1 MTQTLSK
8 LGGYR
13 EVFRRKYAEG
23 IKPVDGRQ
31 PIPDEVALELVN
43 SLSVPKD
50 ALIGVFDSFLI
61 LTTHL
66 LEAGFTNIVVCEN
79 VHRNLTPAQ
88 EKYYNSVQSV
98 CNNSGI
104 KYYTP
109 PMNNYNRCD
118 MDFDVVIGNPPYSD
132 RSGNTSK
139 SKDLDNVFMEVSTKI
154 GSYVKLIIR
163 AKHFTN
169 SKSKFR
175 KTLFSSNHVK
185 SITRLDDK
193 VFPIQN
199 TETCIVEWD
208 VNYTGPTK
216 ITYKDGT
223 VVERQL
229 SADCVIKL
237 DNPNYVAS
245 VENNLA
251 DCWVRGKLNRNKIVS
266 GDFPMVEL
274 CGTNGEPV
282 ITHIQNGLEFTAA
295 NQYGVVINVATDWGS
310 LGRVMVKPYEA
321 SISSSVMCLITNSNE
336 QAEQLQQYLTS
347 DDIKELV
354 KLNMPSFHPTKDLFA
369 KIPSPF

>member
-66 LEAGFTNIVVCEN
+66 LEAGYTNLVVCEN
-79 VHRNLTPAQ
+79 VHRDLTPAQ
-88 EKYYNSVQSV
+88 DKYYNSVQSV

-132 RSGNTSK
+132 KSGNTNK
-139 SKDLDNVFMEVSTKI
+139 TKDLDNVFMEVSTKI

-163 AKHFTN
+163 AKHFTS

-223 VVERQL
+223 IVDRVL
-229 SADCVIKL
+229 DKDTVIKL
-237 DNPNYVAS
+237 DNPDYVES
-245 VENNLA
+245 VANNLA
-251 DCWVRGKLNRNKIVS
+251 DRVIVGKLYRNKIQP
-266 GDFPMVEL
+266 GDQPMVEL
-274 CGTNGEPV
+274 CGKEGPLVTNV
-282 ITHIQNGLEFTAA
+282 ARGLENTGR
-295 NQYGVVINVATDWGS
+295 NTYGVMMNTCADWGS
-310 LGRVMVKPYEA
+310 IGKLNLKPYDA
-321 SISSSVMCLITNSNE
+321 SICFSVTCLQTNTE
-336 QAEQLQQYLTS
+336 EEAIQLLEYLQT
-347 DDIKELV
+347 DEVKEII
-354 KLNMPSFHPTKDLFA
+354 KLNMTSFHPTKSLFA